1 MTILIG
7 LLLFRWQSA
16 RRQKR
21 AGDKTEIRRFR
32 FPFYLEAVTHL
43 SRAAIFRH
51 MMTRDRQSFIT
62 QFFLF
67 AAIARL
73 SRSCDFAFSHS
84 RHPRRFCSFAFVLCS
99 SFFPEPVSNQ
109 FYSPS
114 IPPLFCTSDF
124 DFRLSS
130 TKAIFDSAFL
140 PSGFG

>member
-62 QFFLF
+62 QFFLL

-73 SRSCDFAFSHS
+73 SRSFDFAFSHS
-84 RHPRRFCSFAFVLCS
+84 RHPRRRCSFAFVLCS
-99 SFFPEPVSNQ
+99 SCFP
-109 FYSPS
+109 
-114 IPPLFCTSDF
+114 
-124 DFRLSS
+124 
-130 TKAIFDSAFL
+130 
-140 PSGFG
+140 